1 MAARILNGFFGSVA
15 AGGGLMFIKDIYFF
29 HQHPRKINLW
39 STALILSPF
48 LGPLVMAAIIADGP
62 VTGSTWPWG
71 FGVVAIFA
79 GIGLILTI
87 LFLDETFYPR
97 HLPADQRPE
106 RKSRMMRLIG
116 VEQLK
121 QHYTGNSFFGA
132 ASRPALAILKLPVL
146 LSCIYYFFTFAF
158 VIGNNVTISVF
169 LVPEYNFNFRNL
181 AAIYVAPIIGAAVG
195 ILGGHWLHDFV
206 GNLYAKRHGGRIQ
219 PEARLIILWFMTPLN
234 ILGLNLIGSTLTQH
248 WSYYVL
254 AVGWGIHNVRTPNS
268 TYLSFSFSFC
278 VVCLG

>member
-1 MAARILNGFFGSVA
+1 MLLFFEALALVTSAWCAGATSFESYEAARILNGFFGSVA

-29 HQHPRKINLW
+29 HQHSRKINLW

-48 LGPLVMAAIIADGP
+48 LGPAVMAAIIADGP
-62 VTGSTWPWG
+62 ASGSTWPWG

-97 HLPADQRPE
+97 HIPAEKRPQR
-106 RKSRMMRLIG
+106 RSRMMRMIG

-132 ASRPALAILKLPVL
+132 ASRPALTILKLPVL
-146 LSCIYYFFTFAF
+146 LSCVYYFFTFAF

-169 LVPEYNFNFRNL
+169 LIPEYNFSFRNL
-181 AAIYVAPIIGAAVG
+181 AAIYVAPV
-195 ILGGHWLHDFV
+195 
-206 GNLYAKRHGGRIQ
+206 
-219 PEARLIILWFMTPLN
+219 
-234 ILGLNLIGSTLTQH
+234 ST
-248 WSYYVL
+248 S
-254 AVGWGIHNVRTPNS
+254 
-268 TYLSFSFSFC
+268 SF
-278 VVCLG
+278 